1 MRDFGPGVPKDF
13 LDRIFDPFFQV
24 DPARSASQTNLV
36 WGCALRESDES
47 HHGVI
52 SAMNASPGLRISLAV
67 PNQLRS
73 TGQRNEGRDASDA
86 GTYFQ
91 GREVR
96 TSVDR

>member
-1 MRDFGPGVPKDF
+1 VPKDL

-24 DPARSASQTNLV
+24 DPARSASQTNL
-36 WGCALRESDES
+36 GLGLCIARRAIES

-73 TGQRNEGRDASDA
+73 VGQRNEVRDAGDS
-86 GTYFQ
+86 GNYVQ
-91 GREVR
+91 EREVGA
-96 TSVDR
+96 SVEG